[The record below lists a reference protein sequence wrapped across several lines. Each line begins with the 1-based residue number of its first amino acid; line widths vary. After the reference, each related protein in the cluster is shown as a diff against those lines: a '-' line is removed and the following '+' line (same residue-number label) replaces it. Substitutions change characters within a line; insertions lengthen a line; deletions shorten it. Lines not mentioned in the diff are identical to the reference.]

1 MWVIPGPW
9 NIEIAFKPTSVEP
22 LLPPGQIPAYAPGK
36 FIIKNSNRNRFL
48 KYNRGGGEDLS
59 FLG

>member
-22 LLPPGQIPAYAPGK
+22 LLPPPDKLLLTPLENLSLRIPIENV
-36 FIIKNSNRNRFL
+36 F
-48 KYNRGGGEDLS
+48 
-59 FLG
+59 